1 MKACNLV
8 MGVIGLIAASVS
20 IAAIPVGAAPKG
32 EAIDVASRIIKYNFP
47 ECKRVT
53 RAVRQADGSIR
64 AVCDGVQ
71 YLVFTVFNAKEGRVI
86 QLALNCTAAKSMGI
100 SC

>member
-1 MKACNLV
+1 MNACNFV
-8 MGVIGLIAASVS
+8 MGVIGLISASVS
-20 IAAIPVGAAPKG
+20 IAAIPIGAAPKG

-64 AVCDGVQ
+64 AACDGVQ
-71 YLVFTVFNAKEGRVI
+71 YLVFTCRRWSHPAVSAPQWV
-86 QLALNCTAAKSMGI
+86 ALWLQPDS
-100 SC
+100 SP